1 MLFRSIQIRIDATR
15 ALNQLGVT
23 SEEYIADMAD
33 NMSCTNEYM
42 VQAATETLSQLAT
55 NSKLAF
61 VSLIKKG
68 MFGPIGRAERQQIR
82 FTLISIS
89 RENPKFM
96 LECLND
102 TDSQLR
108 LGALMVFHQLE
119 RRVSDA
125 IPRLTELATSDPDA
139 DVRNWAATVL
149 KLQLQ

>member
-1 MLFRSIQIRIDATR
+1 MR
-15 ALNQLGVT
+15 
-23 SEEYIADMAD
+23 
-33 NMSCTNEYM
+33 
-42 VQAATETLSQLAT
+42 QAATETLSRLAT

-61 VSLIKKG
+61 ISLIKKG

-82 FTLISIS
+82 FTLINIS

-102 TDSQLR
+102 VDSQLR

-119 RRVSDA
+119 QRVTAA
-125 IPRLTELATSDPDA
+125 IPKLTELATSDTDA
-139 DVRNWAATVL
+139 DVRSWAATVL